1 MTGIVTFL
9 NDKSHCC
16 RAGDIIQCCL
26 LGEKNYKFTMTLL
39 TGDPIFP
46 NVALGPAALGYWL
59 QLTSKYCLINCQDL
73 CSRDNLNYGV
83 SGNVFYWI
91 PLLSSENSSNLLCVE
106 FTKRNSVAH
115 PPMENL
121 ERIDWKFVRQ
131 PIRNALVE
139 D

>member
-1 MTGIVTFL
+1 MSTHGSV
-9 NDKSHCC
+9 
-16 RAGDIIQCCL
+16 
-26 LGEKNYKFTMTLL
+26 
-39 TGDPIFP
+39 
-46 NVALGPAALGYWL
+46 V
-59 QLTSKYCLINCQDL
+59 
-73 CSRDNLNYGV
+73 V
-83 SGNVFYWI
+83 SLAMFFIGI

-106 FTKRNSVAH
+106 FTNRNSVAH